1 MGKVVIDGKEIKRV
15 GFKEIVRR
23 VGPGLILT
31 GVVIGPGNITMS
43 AMLGANYG
51 YAMAIITNYIHGCNI
66 YVSVLSLGYAK
77 WYANYSCYTSL
88 LW

>member
-15 GFKEIVRR
+15 GFKEIIRR

-51 YAMAIITNYIHGCNI
+51 YDMLWLLLPIIFMGVTFML
-66 YVSVLSLGYAK
+66 VSYR
-77 WYANYSCYTSL
+77 
-88 LW
+88 